1 MKEKKMLSDFSLPE
15 LQVIQ
20 KEISGY
26 RTIEDI
32 QKDLNQFIQKKEQ
45 VLSKNPN
52 IKFDRDMFVKLHIFD
67 PWELKVLDFYQIH
80 NLQELIDYDL
90 DCMVDVLPSVLE
102 KLEWARNF
110 YDLRGM
116 VSPDLGKQLVKSGVV
131 SPRNYKK

>member
-20 KEISGY
+20 KEISRY

-45 VLSKNPN
+45 VLCENPN
-52 IKFDRDMFVKLHIFD
+52 IQFDRDMFIKLHIFD